1 MNSRLNC
8 RTMKFKKILL
18 ESAIENYKRDL
29 EQYLDGRSE
38 PYDFPYRPGATVS
51 FSKGYMG
58 DYGHVLNVEV
68 FKGGQLAAKAR
79 VMEGRVMFY
88 DSEENKIGVRDGG
101 IPDPA
106 KLFGR
111 LLEIFG

>member
-1 MNSRLNC
+1 MN
-8 RTMKFKKILL
+8 FKKILL

-38 PYDFPYRPGATVS
+38 PYDFPYRPGTTVS
-51 FSKGYMG
+51 FSKGYMDG
-58 DYGHVLNVEV
+58 YGYVLSVEV
-68 FKGGQLAAKAR
+68 SDENSQLLASAK
-79 VMEGRVMFY
+79 VMEGRTLFY
-88 DSEENKIGVRDGG
+88 DSNENKAGSKEG

>member
-1 MNSRLNC
+1 MN
-8 RTMKFKKILL
+8 FKKILL

-51 FSKGYMG
+51 FSKGYMDG
-58 DYGHVLNVEV
+58 YGYVLSVEV
-68 FKGGQLAAKAR
+68 SGENGQLLASAK
-79 VMEGRVMFY
+79 VMEGRTLFY
-88 DSEENKIGVRDGG
+88 DSSGNKAGSKEG